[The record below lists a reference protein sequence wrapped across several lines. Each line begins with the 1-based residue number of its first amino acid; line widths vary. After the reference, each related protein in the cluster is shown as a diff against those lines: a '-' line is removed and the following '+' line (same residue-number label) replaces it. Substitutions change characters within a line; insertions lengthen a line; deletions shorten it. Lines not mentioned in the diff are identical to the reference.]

1 MITRP
6 PKLLVIKS
14 DISELE
20 KVENFI
26 NEIFKEYDLAQKYFN
41 KIYVCVS
48 EAVVN
53 SIKHGNKN
61 DENKTV
67 SIGIDCDLKEINVLI
82 EDEGE
87 GFDIKN
93 VKDPTLRENI
103 KNESGRGIFI
113 IKNLSDKLEYNEKGN
128 RIQFKIECK

>member
-1 MITRP
+1 VITQP

-14 DISELE
+14 EISELE

-26 NEIFKEYDLAQKYFN
+26 NEILKEYDLDEKYFN
-41 KIYVCVS
+41 RIYVCVS
-48 EAVVN
+48 EAVLN

-61 DENKTV
+61 DKNKTV
-67 SIGIDCDLKEINVLI
+67 SIGINCNMNEINVLV
-82 EDEGE
+82 EDEGK
-87 GFDIKN
+87 GFNINKL
-93 VKDPTLRENI
+93 KDPTLKENL

-128 RIQFKIECK
+128 RIQFKIKCQ